1 MKVAI
6 TGMGI
11 LSAIGDTVQENYEA
25 LVHSRKGITRV
36 ENIATVHA
44 GDIMVGE
51 IKQSNDQLAA
61 QLQLPQ
67 DHNYT
72 RTALLGALAARQA
85 VAHAIRR
92 ELGLLHKDAE
102 RLAARV
108 GNLDRHFAQAQK
120 DVEEIRI
127 SAGRVQSRSRRLEA
141 VEFAGDEADDAA
153 SGLPPLRLAGD
164 G

>member
-1 MKVAI
+1 MI
-6 TGMGI
+6 
-11 LSAIGDTVQENYEA
+11 E
-25 LVHSRKGITRV
+25 
-36 ENIATVHA
+36 
-44 GDIMVGE
+44 GE
-51 IKQSNDQLAA
+51 
-61 QLQLPQ
+61 
-67 DHNYT
+67 
-72 RTALLGALAARQA
+72 TAEGALMFLPSEAVYAELHARFGELVREGFDLRVWIVSPSTCMATLHTLRA
-85 VAHAIRR
+85 VLKDVRLRAEAHAIRR

-141 VEFAGDEADDAA
+141 VEFAGDDPDDAA